1 MNQES
6 LEKTDLDGHPW
17 IREPLWKSGIPIEKL
32 QYKKKKK
39 KSEIGCPGKSKR
51 NKLTL
56 YTSCPSHC
64 KATRYHEDLLSCDFS
79 LRDGVV
85 VIRGYQ
91 G

>member
-1 MNQES
+1 MDQRTFVEVWDSN
-6 LEKTDLDGHPW
+6 
-17 IREPLWKSGIPIEKL
+17 REVAV
-32 QYKKKKK
+32 QKKKK

>member
-39 KSEIGCPGKSKR
+39 SEIGCPGKSKR

-56 YTSCPSHC
+56 YISHPSHG
-64 KATRYHEDLLSCDFS
+64 KATWYQDGLLSCDFS
-79 LRDGVV
+79 LREGVV
-85 VIRGYQ
+85 VIRGCQ